1 MGPIFPE
8 ANFNLVLALI
18 IGFIF
23 GVLLEQAGFSSNKKL
38 VGIFYGYDFTVWRVF
53 FTAAITAMVGVL
65 TLSHFNLLD
74 ISLIYISPMYLW
86 SVVAG
91 GIIMGFGF
99 ILGGYCPGTSLCAA
113 AIGKLDAMVFILGV
127 ALGVFVFIV
136 GYPMFE
142 GIYLGSFMGAPQ
154 IFDLLNISMGLFT
167 FIIVIFA
174 FLSYWGVGILERK
187 INNGESYELTSKS
200 GFFKIFALATVVAFV
215 ALFMSPYKQTLL
227 ADFNSADFGKDANIN
242 LISSDDIAVRLLKND
257 NSLQF
262 IDLRLPNEFA
272 KLALPYALN
281 ATPEEFFLPRVS
293 DFINQKQKI
302 TVIYGGDEKL
312 AKKVAVLAVKIGF
325 NPNKILVL
333 KGGFNEFM
341 KDIINFEM
349 PKEQPNSSI
358 LKTTY
363 LFRHEYNGRIKEILE
378 NSKPKQIVLPKS
390 KRALGGCG

>member
-1 MGPIFPE
+1 MGPLFPE

-74 ISLIYISPMYLW
+74 INAIYISPMYLW
-86 SVVAG
+86 SVIAG

-99 ILGGYCPGTSLCAA
+99 IVGGYCPGTSLCAA
-113 AIGKLDAMVFILGV
+113 SIGKLDAWVFVLGV
-127 ALGVFVFIV
+127 ALGIFVFIL
-136 GYPMFE
+136 GYPMVE
-142 GIYLGSFMGAPQ
+142 GIYLGSFMGTPQ

-187 INNGESYELTSKS
+187 KNKGESYELTSKS
-200 GFFKIFALATVVAFV
+200 GFFKIFAVAVVVAFLS
-215 ALFMSPYKQTLL
+215 LFMAPHKQTLL
-227 ADFNSADFGKDANIN
+227 AEFNSVDFGKDANIN
-242 LISSDDIAVRLLKND
+242 LISSDEVAVRLLKND

-262 IDLRLPNEFA
+262 IDLRLPNEFT

-281 ATPEEFFLPRVS
+281 ATPEDFFLPRVS

-302 TVIYGGDEKL
+302 TIIYGSDEKL
-312 AKKVAVLAVKIGF
+312 AKKVAVLAEKIGY

-333 KGGFNEFM
+333 KGGFDEFM

-349 PKEQPNSSI
+349 PKEQPNSKI
-358 LKTTY
+358 VQTTY